1 MPADLEIQEGGDV
14 MRTVLE
20 DVLGWLVE
28 ERFKRGANRVKETG

>member
-28 ERFKRGANRVKETG
+28 RFKRGANRVKETG